1 MAGFLPDAA
10 DLAWLLA
17 AAFLAGLF
25 DAAVG
30 GGGLIQ
36 VPALFA
42 VLPQV
47 PPAALL
53 GTNKLA
59 SIFGTLSA
67 VAHYARSLRFD
78 WRFLRIAAP
87 VALLGALAGASVVA
101 WLPVAWVR
109 PLVLLLLI
117 VILVRTWRD
126 RQRGLSATPVRARP
140 QVVAVAAGGGIGFY
154 DGFFGP
160 GTGSFL
166 IFVFVRWLGQD
177 FLHAS
182 AHAKVVNASTN
193 LGALIYFAATGH
205 VLWLLGFA
213 MTAFNIAGAQ
223 VGTRIALKGG
233 AALVRQLFFLLCI
246 ALILRLGWSLAV
258 EWSGQ

>member
-1 MAGFLPDAA
+1 MLELLQVDGLTLGLLLGAAG
-10 DLAWLLA
+10 
-17 AAFLAGLF
+17 LAGLF

-42 VLPQV
+42 ALPGAA
-47 PPAALL
+47 PATLL
-53 GTNKLA
+53 GTNKLS

-67 VAHYARSLRFD
+67 VVRYGRSLRYD
-78 WRFLRIAAP
+78 WHFLALAAP
-87 VALLGALAGASVVA
+87 TALLGALAGASVVA
-101 WLPVAWVR
+101 WLPVDWVR
-109 PLVLLLLI
+109 PLVLVLL
-117 VILVRTWRD
+117 VVMLVRTWRD
-126 RQRGLSATPVRARP
+126 RHLGLE
-140 QVVAVAAGGGIGFY
+140 AAPHTGDPRTIALASGAGIGFY

-193 LGALIYFAATGH
+193 LGALLYFAATGH
-205 VLWLLGFA
+205 VLWLLGLA
-213 MTAFNIAGAQ
+213 MTVCNVLGAQ
-223 VGTRIALKGG
+223 LGTRLALQGG
-233 AALVRQLFFLLCI
+233 TQFVRRLFFVLCL
-246 ALILRLGWSLAV
+246 ALIARLAWSLAV
-258 EWSGQ
+258 PV